1 MRSFTALVV
10 LVSVVALSGCS
21 GDTPTSLS
29 SVGPTATPAAQASLA
44 EGASES
50 RPISGHC
57 ELTTLST
64 VPAPAPPVFRQTVE
78 GTCQLSQL
86 GRTTVHF
93 IQIVNFGTST
103 QQSVELTYT
112 AANGD
117 VLRAASAGTSTPSA
131 AGVSFSSTITFIG
144 GTGRFA
150 NATGQA
156 HAEGTADLAA
166 GTSEYALDGRIAFD
180 ASATRA
186 R

>member
-1 MRSFTALVV
+1 MRFFTALVV
-10 LVSVVALSGCS
+10 LVSAVTLSGCS

-29 SVGPTATPAAQASLA
+29 SLGPTAASSAQATRA
-44 EGASES
+44 AGASES

-78 GTCQLSQL
+78 GTCQLTEL
-86 GRTTVHF
+86 GRTAVHF

-131 AGVSFSSTITFIG
+131 AGVSFSSTITFLG

-156 HAEGTADLAA
+156 RANGTADLAA
-166 GTSEYALDGRIAFD
+166 GTSQYTLDGWIMFD